1 MIQYLLKENG
11 KVIEQDH
18 LQPGCW
24 INIKPPFDP
33 NELNDIAEFFEVPN
47 DFLTD
52 ALDID
57 ERSRYEK
64 EDNGRLILVNTPILN
79 ESNQDNEALFTTA
92 PIGIILTENHII
104 TISGQ
109 ENPVIQLFID
119 SRVKYW
125 SPEQPEL
132 MVLRIFEQIVLRF
145 LACLKRLNLKR
156 QLIESELYNSSQSS
170 DLKQLLRIE
179 KSLVYFLSSLSSNEL
194 LKTKMKRTDFLRL
207 GKDEELVDLFEDVII
222 DNSQALDMAN
232 IYTNIINGT
241 MEAHASIIS
250 NNLNLFVNRLTII
263 TVVLMLP
270 TLIASFYGMNV
281 EGLPFDDS
289 PYGFAIIVVLSISV
303 SLILL
308 VIFRKKKLF

>member
-18 LQPGCW
+18 LQPRCW
-24 INIKPPFDP
+24 INIRPPFEPD
-33 NELNDIAEFFEVPN
+33 ELNEITDFFELPG

-64 EDNGRLILVNTPILN
+64 EDNARLILVNTPILN
-79 ESNQDNEALFTTA
+79 EKELENEALYTTA
-92 PIGIILTENHII
+92 PIGIILTETHII
-104 TISGQ
+104 TIAGQ
-109 ENPVIQLFID
+109 ENPVIQQFLD
-119 SRVKYW
+119 SRVKSW
-125 SPEQPEL
+125 SPDQPEL

-156 QLIESELYNSSQSS
+156 HLIESELYNSSQSS

-179 KSLVYFLSSLSSNEL
+179 KSLVYFVSSLSSNEL
-194 LKTKMKRTDFLRL
+194 LKMKMKRTDFLRL
-207 GKDEELVDLFEDVII
+207 GNDEDLVDLFEDVII

-232 IYTNIINGT
+232 IHTNILNGT
-241 MEAHASIIS
+241 MEAYASIIS

-281 EGLPFDDS
+281 EGLPFDDN
-289 PYGFAIIVVLSISV
+289 PYGFTIIVIMSISL
-303 SLILL
+303 SLVLL
-308 VIFRKKKLF
+308 VIFRRKNLF

>member
-11 KVIEQDH
+11 KVIAQDH

-24 INIKPPFDP
+24 INIKPPFEPD
-33 NELNDIAEFFEVPN
+33 ELNDIAEFFEIPS

-64 EDNGRLILVNTPILN
+64 EDNGRLILVNTPVLN
-79 ESNQDNEALFTTA
+79 EKHQENEALFTTA

-104 TISGQ
+104 TISGHD
-109 ENPVIQLFID
+109 NPVIQQFLD

-125 SPEQPEL
+125 TPEQPSL

-156 QLIESELYNSSQSS
+156 HLVESELYNSSQTS

-179 KSLVYFLSSLSSNEL
+179 KS
-194 LKTKMKRTDFLRL
+194 
-207 GKDEELVDLFEDVII
+207 
-222 DNSQALDMAN
+222 
-232 IYTNIINGT
+232 
-241 MEAHASIIS
+241 
-250 NNLNLFVNRLTII
+250 
-263 TVVLMLP
+263 
-270 TLIASFYGMNV
+270 
-281 EGLPFDDS
+281 
-289 PYGFAIIVVLSISV
+289 
-303 SLILL
+303 
-308 VIFRKKKLF
+308 